1 MSMYAALRPAP
12 EGRRARALALSALA
26 LAALAGCY
34 QEPSRWDQAQQETR
48 RNVRSV
54 AKEALPGSS
63 FNKMFPKKEG
73 DYDLVPTQEKA
84 GFAEYTLVKKGQ
96 DVATLAV
103 FDTAS
108 SPDTADK
115 YRGSDLTLG
124 GYPTAEIGTAG
135 TGVLVAN
142 RFQVQVR
149 SKDANFTKDE
159 RAEWIKKFD
168 LANLAKLQ

>member
-1 MSMYAALRPAP
+1 MSTNVAAAP
-12 EGRRARALALSALA
+12 RAVALAALA

-63 FNKMFPKKEG
+63 FNKMFPRPEG
-73 DYDLVPTQEKA
+73 DYDLVPTREKT

-108 SPDTADK
+108 NPEAADK
-115 YRGSDLTLG
+115 YKSAPGSIEG
-124 GYPTAEIGTAG
+124 FPEAEIGANG
-135 TGVLVAN
+135 TGILVAD

-149 SKDANFTKDE
+149 SKDANFTKGD
-159 RAEWIKKFD
+159 RADWLRKFD